1 MNNPIFYRTLCLDW
15 EQVAQW
21 GSSYISSVLSRQVVC
36 KALPDAPDYWSYSLP
51 DDYFSIYEL
60 CMLLESVQASPE
72 IYRAT
77 LPDDSNRSR
86 DLSAALSEAILGK
99 ILHASWECSL
109 AKPEHLLLIR
119 VPGKVKLP
127 TFPTDIY
134 YLGSKEIDC
143 SKLWSKDDLLEN
155 LFSRDGTFSTF
166 ADLCERYVQDFGIEL
181 YWYYPITD
189 GFYNGV
195 YFVLVQEGVL
205 CLPYNAVDLEDHEWF
220 DEQGARLVNAEGM
233 GYFIASWKEFSD
245 SLMSAMSS
253 LLRLLKS
260 KEAANG

>member
-21 GSSYISSVLSRQVVC
+21 GTAYISSVLSRQVVC
-36 KALPDAPDYWSYSLP
+36 KALPDDPDYWSYSLSG
-51 DDYFSIYEL
+51 DYFSVHEL
-60 CMLLESVQASPE
+60 YTLLESVQASPE

-77 LPDDSNRSR
+77 LPDDSNRSP

-119 VPGKVKLP
+119 VPDKVKLP

-134 YLGSKEIDC
+134 YLGSKEINC
-143 SKLWSKDDLLEN
+143 SMLWSKDELLEN
-155 LFSRDGTFSTF
+155 LFSQGGTFSTLT
-166 ADLCERYVQDFGIEL
+166 DLCERYVQDFGNEL

-189 GFYNGV
+189 GLYNGV

-205 CLPYNAVDLEDHEWF
+205 CLPYNVVELEDHEWF
-220 DEQGARLVNAEGM
+220 DEQGARLVNAEVM

-245 SLMSAMSS
+245 SLMSAMGS
-253 LLRLLKS
+253 LLRFLKS